1 MYTKSSRTQAG
12 IRIDRE
18 FSNPDIVLALQHMD
32 EDILAEILDDTEVL
46 EALMHARES
55 GEPTRPANEF
65 FAELQKELA

>member
-1 MYTKSSRTQAG
+1 
-12 IRIDRE
+12 
-18 FSNPDIVLALQHMD
+18 MD